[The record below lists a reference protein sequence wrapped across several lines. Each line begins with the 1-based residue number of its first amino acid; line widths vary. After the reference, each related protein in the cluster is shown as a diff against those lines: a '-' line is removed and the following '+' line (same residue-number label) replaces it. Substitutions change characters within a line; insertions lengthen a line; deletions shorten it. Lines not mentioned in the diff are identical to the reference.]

1 MYLFPVLVIN
11 LISRF
16 LFSNLLCATAKGNSI
31 DNFNDKNLA
40 LISEFC
46 EL

>member
-11 LISRF
+11 LISRL
-16 LFSNLLCATAKGNSI
+16 LFSNLLCVTAGGNSI
-31 DNFNDKNLA
+31 DNFNDKILA